1 MILCCV
7 LLLLFLFNFT
17 VVISKN
23 QKLLA
28 GNVIVEVNLFRL
40 GMSVFFYFMNNMHFC
55 FTSYSSQFVAEY
67 LKNG

>member
-1 MILCCV
+1 VILCCV

-40 GMSVFFYFMNNMHFC
+40 GMSGFFLFHEQYAFLFHKLQ
-55 FTSYSSQFVAEY
+55 FTVC
-67 LKNG
+67 G